1 MRFFISAI
9 LCGLLLVSEVAHS
22 QGMIFLVRHAERL
35 SSADD
40 SLLSTA
46 GEQRARCLANT
57 LKDAHISAI
66 FATDVKRTQQTAA
79 PVASEF
85 NIQTRII
92 PKANSAELVKQIE
105 QSDRQPVLVVGHA
118 DTLLGIVQQ
127 LGAGNMSKFGD
138 REYDRLIVV
147 PVVNGKAQPFTVLRY
162 CFGTSRPAG
171 VDRSMR

>member
-1 MRFFISAI
+1 MRLLISAFF
-9 LCGLLLVSEVAHS
+9 CGLLLIP
-22 QGMIFLVRHAERL
+22 QGAQAQGVIFLVRHAERA

-40 SLLSTA
+40 SLLSPS

-79 PVASEF
+79 PVAGEF

-92 PKANSAELVKQIE
+92 PKANSAEVVKQIE
-105 QSDRQPVLVVGHA
+105 QNDRQPVLVVGHA
-118 DTLLGIVQQ
+118 DTLPTIVQQ
-127 LGAGNMSKFGD
+127 LGAGSIPKFGD

-147 PVVNGKAQPFTVLRY
+147 PVVNGKAQSFTLLRY
-162 CFGTSRPAG
+162 CSGGCEGAA
-171 VDRSMR
+171 SMQ